1 MQKLTDLIL
10 ETFRANGELL
20 AAGDRLVAD
29 LNLTSARWQVL
40 GAMGMTSRALPVAH
54 IARDM
59 GLSRQAVQRLANELA
74 AQNLVQFE
82 PNPNHQRAK
91 LVVMTAQG
99 QAVFDAAM
107 ARQGPWADALA
118 DGLSATEIDTAL
130 RVLRTLR
137 ERLQSKS
144 DLKPRETDHV
154 EKLN

>member
-59 GLSRQAVQRLANELA
+59 GISRQAVQRLANELA
-74 AQNLVQFE
+74 AQNLVQFK
-82 PNPNHQRAK
+82 PNPYHQRAK

-107 ARQGPWADALA
+107 ARQGPWANALA
-118 DGLSATEIDTAL
+118 DGLSAIEIDTAL

-137 ERLQSKS
+137 ERLQSQN
-144 DLKPRETDHV
+144 DLKPREKDHV